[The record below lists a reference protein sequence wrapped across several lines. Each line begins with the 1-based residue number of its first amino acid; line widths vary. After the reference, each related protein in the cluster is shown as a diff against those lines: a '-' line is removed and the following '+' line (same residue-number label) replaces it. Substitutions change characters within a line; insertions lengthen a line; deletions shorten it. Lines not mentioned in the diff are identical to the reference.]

1 MNNTSKVVK
10 FVAYTRVS
18 TDEQGRSGLGIE
30 AQDAAIRSAVAATDG
45 GKIVKS
51 FTEIASGDDDDR
63 PELHKALDFAKRS
76 GAVVIVSRLDRLS
89 RAVAMVSGL
98 IRDGYR
104 IRFADSP
111 NASDLEIHLRAA
123 IAQEERRL
131 IAQRTIDAL
140 SALRHRG
147 IALGSARDGHWNGR
161 EHLRH
166 AGGVKGRAIA
176 ARNRTA
182 ISDPIYAE
190 VRDIVTANGLSGL
203 SLRRIAA
210 EINAMGLE
218 TPGGSTWTAASIRR
232 ALAAT

>member
-1 MNNTSKVVK
+1 MNNTSKIVK
-10 FVAYTRVS
+10 FVSYTRVS

-30 AQDAAIRSAVAATDG
+30 AQEAAIRSAVAATDG
-45 GKIVKS
+45 GKIVKAFS
-51 FTEIASGDDDDR
+51 EIASGDDDTR
-63 PELHKALDFAKRS
+63 SGLRQALDFAKRS
-76 GAVVIVSRLDRLS
+76 GAIVIVSRLDRLS

-140 SALRHRG
+140 HALRHRG
-147 IALGSARDGHWNGR
+147 IALGSAREGHWEGR
-161 EHLRH
+161 EHLRA
-166 AGGVKGRAIA
+166 AGGAKGRYIA
-176 ARNRTA
+176 ARNRRNMSA
-182 ISDPIYAE
+182 PIYAE
-190 VRDIVTANGLSGL
+190 VRDIVAANDLGGM
-203 SLRRIAA
+203 SLRGIAA
-210 EINAMGLE
+210 EINARGLE
-218 TPGGSTWTAASIRR
+218 TPNGSTWTAASIRR